1 MAAVA
6 EAQIRVRPLID
17 SRPPDVTWR
26 LPAIPPATSNQPRLD
41 LVEPSAP
48 DPTAAP
54 AVSGTCVAV
63 LKTRWLARPRPDL
76 PDAAGWSALLAPAV
90 MQVLLDQRP
99 IAQLNRWLAD
109 DVLAEVTRR
118 QRRLQRRRRGAGQRA
133 IIPVTL
139 RSIRVQHPS
148 PEAAEVAAHL
158 VIGPRSTAIAL
169 RLEAT
174 AAGPTGGR
182 WLCTAL
188 DLGPP
193 AQTLREDWIE

>member
-1 MAAVA
+1 MAALA

-26 LPAIPPATSNQPRLD
+26 RSTPPPATSAQPRLD

-48 DPTAAP
+48 DPTAS
-54 AVSGTCVAV
+54 VSSGTRVAV

-90 MQVLLDQRP
+90 IQVLLAQRP

-109 DVLAEVTRR
+109 DVLAEVS
-118 QRRLQRRRRGAGQRA
+118 RLQRRRRSAGHRA
-133 IIPVTL
+133 IIPVVL
-139 RSIRVQHPS
+139 RSVRVQHPG

-158 VIGPRSTAIAL
+158 MIGTRSAALAL

-174 AAGPTGGR
+174 AAGSTGGR
-182 WLCTAL
+182 WLCTVL
-188 DLGPP
+188 DFGPP

>member
-17 SRPPDVTWR
+17 SRPPDMTWQ
-26 LPAIPPATSNQPRLD
+26 PSAPPPTTSAQPRLD
-41 LVEPSAP
+41 LVEPDAP

-54 AVSGTCVAV
+54 AISGTRVAV

-76 PDAAGWSALLAPAV
+76 PDAARWSALLAPAV
-90 MQVLLDQRP
+90 IQVLLGQRP

-109 DVLAEVTRR
+109 DVLAEIS
-118 QRRLQRRRRGAGQRA
+118 RLQRRRRGAGHRA
-133 IIPVTL
+133 IVPVVL
-139 RSIRVQHPS
+139 RSVRVQHPG

-158 VIGPRSTAIAL
+158 MIGTRSAALAL

-174 AAGPTGGR
+174 AARPSGGR
-182 WLCTAL
+182 WLCTVL
-188 DLGPP
+188 DFGPP

>member
-1 MAAVA
+1 MATVA

-17 SRPPDVTWR
+17 SRPPGVTWR
-26 LPAIPPATSNQPRLD
+26 RSESPPDTSAQPRLD

-48 DPTAAP
+48 GPP
-54 AVSGTCVAV
+54 SSVVSGTRIAV
-63 LKTRWLARPRPDL
+63 LRTRWLARPRPDL
-76 PDAAGWSALLAPAV
+76 PDAAGWSALLAPALT
-90 MQVLLDQRP
+90 QVVLAQRP

-109 DVLAEVTRR
+109 DVLAEVS
-118 QRRLQRRRRGAGQRA
+118 RLQRRRRSTGNRA
-133 IIPVTL
+133 NVPVAL
-139 RSIRVQHPS
+139 CSVRVQHPA

-158 VIGPRSTAIAL
+158 AIGTRSVAIAL

-174 AAGPTGGR
+174 AIGPTGGR

-188 DLGPP
+188 DFGPP

>member
-1 MAAVA
+1 MAAEA

-17 SRPPDVTWR
+17 SRPPDVTWQR
-26 LPAIPPATSNQPRLD
+26 SAPPPTTSAQPRLD
-41 LVEPSAP
+41 LAEPDAP
-48 DPTAAP
+48 DPTAPVIGGAR
-54 AVSGTCVAV
+54 VAV

-90 MQVLLDQRP
+90 IQVLLTQRP

-109 DVLAEVTRR
+109 DVLAEVS
-118 QRRLQRRRRGAGQRA
+118 RLQRRRRGAGHRA
-133 IIPVTL
+133 IVPVVL
-139 RSIRVQHPS
+139 RSVRVQHPG
-148 PEAAEVAAHL
+148 PDAAEVAAHL
-158 VIGPRSTAIAL
+158 MIGTRSAALAL

-182 WLCTAL
+182 WLCTVL
-188 DLGPP
+188 DFGPP

>member
-6 EAQIRVRPLID
+6 AAQIRVRPLID

-26 LPAIPPATSNQPRLD
+26 QAAPLPATSAQPRLD

-48 DPTAAP
+48 EPTVP
-54 AVSGTCVAV
+54 AVSGTRVAV

-90 MQVLLDQRP
+90 VQVLLSQRP

-109 DVLAEVTRR
+109 DVLAEVS
-118 QRRLQRRRRGAGQRA
+118 RLQRRRRGAGHRA
-133 IIPVTL
+133 IIPVVL
-139 RSIRVQHPS
+139 RSVRVQHPA

-158 VIGPRSTAIAL
+158 MIGTRSAAVAL

-174 AAGPTGGR
+174 AAGPAGGR
-182 WLCTAL
+182 WLCTVL
-188 DLGPP
+188 DFGPP

>member
-26 LPAIPPATSNQPRLD
+26 QSAPPPATSAQPRLD

-48 DPTAAP
+48 EPTVP
-54 AVSGTCVAV
+54 AVSGTRVAV

-90 MQVLLDQRP
+90 VQVLLSQRP

-109 DVLAEVTRR
+109 DVLAEVS
-118 QRRLQRRRRGAGQRA
+118 RLQRRRRGAGHRA
-133 IIPVTL
+133 IIPVVL
-139 RSIRVQHPS
+139 RSVRVQHPG

-158 VIGPRSTAIAL
+158 MIGARSAAVAL

-182 WLCTAL
+182 WLCTIL
-188 DLGPP
+188 DFGPP
-193 AQTLREDWIE
+193 AQTLSEDWTE